1 VTVLRDYAA
10 GLTQPT
16 LAGPGDGGGDD
27 EVTSRY
33 DEVVGPDGSLRAPWK
48 RLAEVATRIDGED
61 MRRVA
66 EEISRFLE
74 DDGVT
79 YSRPGERP
87 TRWRLD
93 PVPLIVDAPS
103 WKQLEVGLAQRAE
116 LLNALLADLYG
127 EQTLLAEGIVPPAV
141 VLGHR
146 GFTRIMARPSMHD
159 PRPLVLSATD
169 LGRDGDGTWRVLGDR
184 TQAPSGLGYALEN
197 RRVLSRVMPELYREA
212 DLHRMAPY
220 LWALRSALLQSAT
233 GDLPDPRVVVLS
245 PGLHSETYYDQAAI
259 ASNLGF
265 PLVQGSDLT
274 VRDGWVLM
282 KTPQRL
288 ERVDVILRRVDAA
301 WSDPLE
307 LRGDS
312 QLGVAGLAEAV
323 RRGRVRV
330 VNGLGSG
337 VLENPGLLPFLPA
350 ACEHLLGEPLRLESV
365 PTWWCGNPDGLDHVL
380 DHVDEL
386 VVRSIDGSDQTL
398 VGASAERIRV
408 TVRARPHL
416 FVGQQ
421 RLQLSQSP
429 TWRGRTAQPA
439 DVLLRAFTLRYGSA
453 YRPLLG
459 GLATARDGERTV
471 ASKDVWVLK
480 DETTQPDQGLTD
492 VLPMTA
498 VRSLPATVPRVL
510 DDMFWFGRY
519 SERSE
524 DILRLVL
531 AAHVLVTDYRTRPRT
546 TGGVSL
552 EVMMSA
558 VHRLTGWIE
567 EDDDADLRSVLLDE
581 DRPGSAAHSLAGLRD
596 ALTGVRDQM
605 SADAWRAMGSVD
617 RARAVLEGSHHS
629 HQVAESAGRMLTAVL
644 ALQGVTASMI
654 RDAGWHMA
662 AAGRY
667 LERGLQLCH
676 LLRLTT
682 ERRGLD
688 VDREVLATVLTA
700 AESSVTHRRR
710 YRDYVR
716 PAGVLDLLLMDPDN
730 PRSLVFAL
738 HRLKEHLSGQVAST
752 GSTRPERLLDDLI
765 AEVEGTDV
773 SVLVAIGGVE
783 RPHLVSF
790 LDDVTGQLE
799 RIAEAI
805 RELHF
810 ATGPRPRSFGVLP
823 TLTEA
828 TT

>member
-1 VTVLRDYAA
+1 MTVLRDYAA

-16 LAGPGDGGGDD
+16 LTAGTG
-27 EVTSRY
+27 RY

-48 RLAEVATRIDGED
+48 RLAEVATQIDADD

-66 EEISRFLE
+66 EEIARFLE
-74 DDGVT
+74 DEGVT

-87 TRWRLD
+87 ERWRLD
-93 PVPLIVDAPS
+93 PVPLIVDAAS
-103 WKQLEVGLAQRAE
+103 WKQLEIGLAQRAE
-116 LLNALLADLYG
+116 LLNAVLSDLYG
-127 EQTLLAEGIVPPAV
+127 AQTLLAEGIVPPAV

-146 GFTRIMARPSMHD
+146 GFARVVARTSMTD

-169 LGRDGDGTWRVLGDR
+169 LGRGPDGAWRVLGDR

-197 RRVLSRVMPELYREA
+197 RRVLSRVVPELYREA

-245 PGLHSETYYDQAAI
+245 PGLHSETYFDQAAI

-265 PLVQGSDLT
+265 PLVQGSDLV

-282 KTPQRL
+282 RTPQRL

-330 VNGLGSG
+330 VNGLGAA
-337 VLENPGLLPFLPA
+337 VLENPGLLPYLPA
-350 ACEHLLGEPLRLESV
+350 ACEHLLGEPLRLSSV
-365 PTWWCGNPDGLDHVL
+365 PTWWCGDPAGLDHVL
-380 DHVDEL
+380 SHLDEL
-386 VVRSIDGSDQTL
+386 VVRSIDGSDATL
-398 VGASAERIRV
+398 AGASPERIRL
-408 TVRARPHL
+408 TVAARPHA

-421 RLQLSQSP
+421 RLVLSQAP
-429 TWRGRTAQPA
+429 TWRGRTARPA
-439 DVLLRAFTLRYGSA
+439 DVSLRTFTLRYGSA

-459 GLATARDGERTV
+459 GLATAREGDRTL

-480 DETTQPDQGLTD
+480 EETTQADQGLSD
-492 VLPMTA
+492 VMAMTA

-510 DDMFWFGRY
+510 EDMFWFGRY
-519 SERSE
+519 AERAE
-524 DILRLVL
+524 DMLRLVL
-531 AAHVLVTDYRTRPRT
+531 AAHGLVTDYRTRPRT

-552 EVMMSA
+552 EVVMSA
-558 VHRLTGWIE
+558 VHRLTGRV
-567 EDDDADLRSVLLDE
+567 EDDDDLDLRSVLLDE
-581 DRPGSAAHSLAGLRD
+581 QRPGSAAHSIAGLRD

-605 SADAWRAMGSVD
+605 SGDAWRALGSVD
-617 RARAVLEGSHHS
+617 RATAVLEASRHS
-629 HQVAESAGRMLTAVL
+629 HQVSESAGRMLTGVL
-644 ALQGVTASMI
+644 SLQGVTASMI

-662 AAGRY
+662 GAGRH
-667 LERGLQLCH
+667 LERCLQVCH
-676 LLRLTT
+676 LLRLTG

-688 VDREVLATVLTA
+688 VDREVLAAVLAA

-716 PAGVLDLLLMDPDN
+716 PAGVLDLLLKDPDN
-730 PRSLVFAL
+730 PRSLL
-738 HRLKEHLSGQVAST
+738 
-752 GSTRPERLLDDLI
+752 
-765 AEVEGTDV
+765 
-773 SVLVAIGGVE
+773 
-783 RPHLVSF
+783 
-790 LDDVTGQLE
+790 
-799 RIAEAI
+799 
-805 RELHF
+805 
-810 ATGPRPRSFGVLP
+810 
-823 TLTEA
+823 
-828 TT
+828 